1 MRVFKTRGFAR
12 LARAEGIA
20 DADLVAAVKAAE
32 RGLVDADLGRGL
44 IKLRIARPGG
54 GKSGGFRTLIAY
66 RSGRH
71 AVFIYG
77 FAKSARGNVK
87 PDELADL
94 RDAASEMVA
103 WSDAEIAGHL
113 RADRLQEVAYE

>member
-12 LARAEGIA
+12 FARAEGIA